1 MTTQISNYLSIP
13 SVEERLKQI
22 IDTSYKLLCN
32 KIVSGNIAVDNEASL
47 QMQLGVLLKQIGQLY
62 EFGKNDHFTVDLETL
77 CDNDTDLKKFVEENK
92 VPSSKIKFFME
103 DECRYSFT
111 INDVPYREFDF
122 EVFDEIANKHVDD
135 YEISKDE
142 MYDMY
147 NSADYYDGDD
157 YSESITDFDE

>member
-1 MTTQISNYLSIP
+1 MKKASKIWTSVYGTLAKDFTDKVNY
-13 SVEERLKQI
+13 
-22 IDTSYKLLCN
+22 
-32 KIVSGNIAVDNEASL
+32 A
-47 QMQLGVLLKQIGQLY
+47 LY
-62 EFGKNDHFTVDLETL
+62 DFIRAKRNTDSFTVDLKTL
-77 CDNDTDLKKFVEENK
+77 CNNDIDLKKFVEENK
-92 VPSSKIKFFME
+92 VPSCKIKFFME

-122 EVFDEIANKHVDD
+122 EVSDEIANKHVDD